1 MNILGVHCYGHDTAA
16 ALVIDNKFIQAIE
29 EERLTRKHD
38 NSHPIHAIEWCLKYA
53 GLDINDID
61 IIGTI
66 NSRSSLRKVYDTL
79 DNFPLS
85 LPLLVKEIIIS

>member
-16 ALVIDNKFIQAIE
+16 ALVIDNKLVCAIE
-29 EERLTRKHD
+29 EERLTRKKHD

-61 IIGTI
+61 II
-66 NSRSSLRKVYDTL
+66 VV
-79 DNFPLS
+79 PLIHKK
-85 LPLLVKEIIIS
+85 LIKEKYKIYT